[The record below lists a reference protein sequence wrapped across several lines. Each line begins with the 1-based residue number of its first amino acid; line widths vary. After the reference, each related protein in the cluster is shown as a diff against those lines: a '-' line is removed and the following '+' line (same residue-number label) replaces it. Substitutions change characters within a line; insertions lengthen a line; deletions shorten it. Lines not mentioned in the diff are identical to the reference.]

1 MFMDALK
8 MSLPADAVLG
18 FMLYMLGAALV
29 FALYAFIYTRLTPYN

>member
-18 FMLYMLGAALV
+18 FMLYMLGAAWCLPSMRSSIR
-29 FALYAFIYTRLTPYN
+29 A

>member
-18 FMLYMLGAALV
+18 FLFYMAGAAVLLAV
-29 FALYAFIYTRLTPYN
+29 VAVRKSGVTA